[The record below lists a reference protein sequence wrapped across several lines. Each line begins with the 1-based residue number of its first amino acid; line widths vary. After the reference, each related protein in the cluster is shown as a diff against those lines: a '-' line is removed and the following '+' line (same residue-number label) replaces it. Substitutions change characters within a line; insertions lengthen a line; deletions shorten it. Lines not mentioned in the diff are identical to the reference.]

1 MFIYNMT
8 TNISVKKVALFTNA
22 RDEKHIREWA
32 AHHLLIGFD
41 YIIIFDHNSI
51 IPLSDVFLNFDKR
64 VTIIR
69 YNTPPKCDGVKSIL
83 MNKAIHIA
91 RKLNVDWFIYLDADE
106 FIILNNNLRGVK
118 ALLTMYHFADSLGIN
133 WLMFGSN
140 NLIKDP
146 DDLILN
152 SYTKSELNLD
162 KHVKT
167 FVRPFKAL
175 NSINAH
181 FYNITNPKNM
191 HGVDKAL
198 DQNREPFCFNS
209 TNLNYTQVPAYI
221 AHHLYQSE
229 ESFYKRK
236 IIKERD
242 DNGELRAP
250 LSYDVIH
257 SLHNHTENLYPKIKY
272 VENIKNFLNQYNC
285 SY

>member
-1 MFIYNMT
+1 MKK
-8 TNISVKKVALFTNA
+8 NICGKKVALFANV
-22 RDEKHIREWA
+22 RDEKHIREWV

-41 YIIIFDHNSI
+41 YIIIFDHNSV
-51 IPLSDVFLNFDKR
+51 IPLSNIFMNFDKR
-64 VTIIR
+64 LKIVR
-69 YNTPPKCDGVKSIL
+69 YNTSPKFSGVKIIL

-106 FIILNNNLRGVK
+106 FIILNNNITGVK
-118 ALLTMYHFADSLGIN
+118 ALLNMYNFADSLAIN

-146 DDLILN
+146 DDLILSN
-152 SYTKSELNLD
+152 YTKSDLILD

-175 NSINAH
+175 NSVNPH
-181 FYNITNPKNM
+181 FYNIIDPKNM

-198 DQNREPFCFNS
+198 DLNRESYSFNS
-209 TNLNYTQVPAYI
+209 TDLNYTQVPAYI
-221 AHHLYQSE
+221 AHYLYQSE
-229 ESFYKRK
+229 EAYYKRK

-242 DNGELRAP
+242 DNGELRSP
-250 LSYDVIH
+250 ISYDVIH
-257 SLHNHTENLYPKIKY
+257 SYHNHTENLYPKIKY
-272 VENIKNFLNQYNC
+272 AENIKKFLNQYNY